1 MNTFDNNDN
10 TPRGPLTIDD
20 PRLTALALGELN
32 DAALLAEAEK
42 SPELSREMERIR
54 AAAKALE
61 GAFAEEAAEPAPVKK
76 PVAIPVAP
84 KNRIVRFPLLKP
96 SVYMPLTGIA
106 AMAVIAIGIFNYR
119 GDSGKPL
126 PTLTTEAPE
135 KPGATT
141 AAPQASETI
150 SAPEASNAGA
160 PQVSP
165 FKVTASDN
173 TGHASTQTLS
183 ETRFRTDLK
192 DLAKAIDEVNRQF
205 LADTGA
211 SASQELLVYTA
222 NTEIGGVCGNF
233 VSDHYQ
239 PEPVDREGYDA
250 IVANAFT
257 SPLAE
262 PLSTFS
268 IDVDTASY
276 ANVRRMINDGYLPP
290 AGAVRIEEMLNYF
303 SYNYA
308 PPADKGAPF
317 AAHIVAASAPWA
329 PEHQIVRIALKGYE
343 VPWENRPASNLVF
356 LVDVSGS
363 MDEPDKLP
371 LVKEGLKMLVE
382 RLDARDSVAI
392 VTYAGYEEL
401 ALPSTTANNRETILH
416 AIDRLGAGGSTN
428 GAGGISLAYEQA
440 KAHYLEKGLNRVILC
455 TDGDFNVGTTS
466 RSDLVDLV
474 AGEAKSGVFLSIFS
488 FGTGNLQDST
498 MEQLADKG
506 NGNYGY
512 VDSESEAR
520 RVFVRNISGNLI
532 TIAKDVKIQV
542 EFNPACVQAYRLI
555 GYENR
560 KLEAQDFND
569 DKKDAG
575 EIGAGHCVTALYE
588 VIPVGAKWE
597 EPASVDAL
605 KYQKNPPE
613 KEAAAPSPGEMLT
626 VKVRFKDPDGDVSRK
641 LEFPFAAKSVTGW
654 DKADT
659 DTRFAAAVALFGME
673 LRKSP
678 NAGSGSLAMAKDLA
692 AQALGAHPGD
702 ERIEFLE
709 LVRRAEEIRKAQEA
723 REKAGKDAD
732 R

>member
-1 MNTFDNNDN
+1 MNQSMMIELVKFSGTRMNTSIVNVQASSPAQNVATTGSTGRSPATSN
-10 TPRGPLTIDD
+10 APGVTRQV
-20 PRLTALALGELN
+20 
-32 DAALLAEAEK
+32 AA
-42 SPELSREMERIR
+42 
-54 AAAKALE
+54 
-61 GAFAEEAAEPAPVKK
+61 PAPADEEGTDEEVY
-76 PVAIPVAP
+76 
-84 KNRIVRFPLLKP
+84 LLDP
-96 SVYMPLTGIA
+96 FEVSAGDGTG
-106 AMAVIAIGIFNYR
+106 Y
-119 GDSGKPL
+119 S
-126 PTLTTEAPE
+126 T
-135 KPGATT
+135 
-141 AAPQASETI
+141 
-150 SAPEASNAGA
+150 
-160 PQVSP
+160 
-165 FKVTASDN
+165 
-173 TGHASTQTLS
+173 TQTLAG
-183 ETRFRTDLK
+183 TRRRFGN
-192 DLAKAIDEVNRQF
+192 LAYVNVANGKIAIPEDKF
-205 LADTGA
+205 
-211 SASQELLVYTA
+211 
-222 NTEIGGVCGNF
+222 GNF
-233 VSDHYQ
+233 KRSISNGTNPVIPWQSA
-239 PEPVDREGYDA
+239 PVDREEYDA
-250 IVANAFT
+250 IVENSFA

-303 SYNYA
+303 SYDYA
-308 PPADKGAPF
+308 PPTDKGTPF
-317 AAHIVAASAPWA
+317 AAHIAAASAPWA

-343 VPWENRPASNLVF
+343 VLWEERPASNLVF

-363 MDEPDKLP
+363 MGTPDKLP

-401 ALPSTTANNRETILH
+401 ALPSTTANNKETILH
-416 AIDRLGAGGSTN
+416 AIDQLGAGGSTN
-428 GAGGISLAYEQA
+428 GAGGIRLAYEQA
-440 KAHYLEKGLNRVILC
+440 KEHYLEDGLNRVILC
-455 TDGDFNVGTTS
+455 TDGDFNVGVTS

-474 AGEAKSGVFLSIFS
+474 AAEAKSGVFLSIFS

-542 EFNPACVQAYRLI
+542 EFNPAYVQAWRLI

-575 EIGAGHCVTALYE
+575 EIGAGHSVTALYE
-588 VIPVGAKWE
+588 VIPVGVKWE
-597 EPASVDAL
+597 SPASVDAL
-605 KYQKNPPE
+605 KYQKNPQD
-613 KEAAAPSPGEMLT
+613 KAVSAPSPDEMLT
-626 VKVRFKDPDGDVSRK
+626 VKVRFKAPDGDTSRK
-641 LEFPFAAKSVTGW
+641 LEFPFAAKAVKTW
-654 DKADT
+654 DKADA

-678 NAGSGSLAMAKDLA
+678 NAGNGSLAMAKDLA

-709 LVRRAEEIRKAQEA
+709 LIRRAEEIRKAQEA